1 MLSTDE
7 RRAMHALHQ
16 KAKELLESGKAK
28 VIIGYGNGTGDKAR
42 PVFVRSVNEIQQLVW
57 DQRCRQNLAVYLF
70 KPEIKKMGT
79 PAIVA
84 TPVVVRSIVQLI
96 AERQIKSSG
105 LITLT
110 VEDSAVMELADDA
123 SLEAYVASHPVLFP
137 PHVNKEIDS
146 LAAMP
151 VEKRFAFWQE
161 ELSRCFK
168 CYACRSSCPLCYCDR
183 CITECNQ
190 PQWVD
195 VAPHALGNFEW
206 HINRAMHLAGRCVQ
220 CGSCNIACP
229 VGIPISLL
237 TIEATRIVE
246 REFGQYAGTQCNAP
260 AALSSFRVED
270 KETFIL

>member
-1 MLSTDE
+1 MQ
-7 RRAMHALHQ
+7 ALHQ
-16 KAKELLESGKAK
+16 KAKELLESGRVK
-28 VIIGYGNGTGDKAR
+28 VVIGYGEGSGKNVR
-42 PVFVRSVNEIQQLVW
+42 PLFVRNSAAVSQLVW
-57 DQRCRQNLAVYLF
+57 DQRCRQNLAVYLS
-70 KPEIKKMGT
+70 KPEIKKMGMA
-79 PAIVA
+79 AIVT
-84 TPVVVRSIVQLI
+84 TPVVVKSIVQLI
-96 AERQIKSSG
+96 AERQLKSNE
-105 LITLT
+105 LVVLAIEETLV
-110 VEDSAVMELADDA
+110 VELTDDA
-123 SLEAYVASHPVLFP
+123 SLEKYVASHPVKFP
-137 PHVNKEIDS
+137 PHVNKEIET
-146 LAAMP
+146 LAAMS
-151 VEKRFAFWQE
+151 VEERFSFWQE

-168 CYACRSSCPLCYCDR
+168 CYACRSSCPLCYCER

-195 VAPHALGNFEW
+195 VAPHPLGNFEW

-237 TIEATRIVE
+237 TIEAARIVE